1 MELMMHLNQLAACS
15 FAVLG
20 LLAVAGAAQAR
31 DGNLGTPIP
40 GGAAPETASG
50 DRWAVIG
57 SGCVFSRGKG
67 FVSAVS
73 DGTGACIVKFNKN
86 VTRCLY
92 VATIGLPG
100 ISGTEIPGQ
109 IAVVRRVTDPNA
121 VYVTTQ
127 DSAGTLANR
136 GFHLLVGCG

>member
-1 MELMMHLNQLAACS
+1 MHLHKLVACS
-15 FAVLG
+15 FIALG
-20 LLAVAGAAQAR
+20 LLAAGGTVQAG
-31 DGNLGTPIP
+31 DGNRGTPVP

-57 SGCVFSRGKG
+57 SGCVFNRGKG

-86 VTRCLY
+86 ITRCVY

-100 ISGTEIPGQ
+100 ISGTETPGQ

-127 DSAGTLANR
+127 DSAGIPANR

>member
-1 MELMMHLNQLAACS
+1 MYLHKLAACS
-15 FAVLG
+15 FAALG
-20 LLAVAGAAQAR
+20 LLAVAAGAAQAG
-31 DGNLGTPIP
+31 DGNRGTPIP
-40 GGAAPETASG
+40 GSGIEPATATG

-57 SGCVFSRGKG
+57 RGCVFNRGKG

-92 VATIGLPG
+92 VGTIGLPG
-100 ISGTEIPGQ
+100 ISGTETPGQ
-109 IAVVRRVTDPNA
+109 IAVVRRVSDPNA

-127 DSAGTLANR
+127 DSAGNLSDR